1 LFLWTFFVKSP
12 QPPLLFIKTATQFS
26 RFFCMVI
33 PIGLALMRADLLA
46 IGAIVLWASLAA
58 LATSLSNIPPFLLT
72 GIGLVVGSLISIPL
86 SGFKLSAWKVPSRT
100 LMVGVY
106 GLFGYHLMLFIALQ
120 TAPAVEANL
129 VNYLWPLLIVVLAPL
144 FSRHLKLGPRHTI
157 AASAG
162 FTGAAIAITS
172 AGSVSGLFGFEVGY
186 LFAFAAAVIW
196 ATYSLM
202 TTKLPAFPTSAIGL
216 FGLVSGVLAIG
227 AHFVL
232 EAPAVIS
239 SSDWVLLV
247 ILGLGPLGGAFYFW
261 DAALKIGDPRRIG
274 LLAFLTPLLSTTL
287 LLVVSGRALSWQL
300 LLATALIVGGAL
312 LGSRSSREPKPKS

>member
-1 LFLWTFFVKSP
+1 MKSP